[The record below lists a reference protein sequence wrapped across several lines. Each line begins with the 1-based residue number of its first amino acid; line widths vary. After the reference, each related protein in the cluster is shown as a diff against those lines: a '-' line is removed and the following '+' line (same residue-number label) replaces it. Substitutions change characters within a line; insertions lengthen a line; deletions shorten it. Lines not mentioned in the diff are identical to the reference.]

1 MIRKISLRLRVT
13 LITAFILSAFCMV
26 LTFSSVYNA
35 NRYIVGPV
43 LDTYRDMT
51 IPGVQDFGVDS
62 PNYAYNSGMEQ
73 TMPDVTLKNG
83 ADGFTAASYF
93 SMAIAVLAGS
103 LLVYFLSGYA
113 LRPIKELSMRIEKI
127 TEKELSTQLPK
138 LETNDELQTLSE
150 SFNLMLKRLE
160 AAFQREK
167 RFTSD
172 AAHELKTPLTVI
184 NTNLDV
190 FYMNADPTKEQY
202 QNTLAVIKKQANRM
216 TALVEDLFSMSSM
229 NRYKVEDVIEIS
241 GLVRETAQ
249 ELDIFLDEKSL
260 TLTVDTQECLVLAN
274 AVILKQA
281 ISNLIENAIKYNK
294 NGGFIKVQVKNRSD
308 QCQIIVRDSG
318 IGIPPEK
325 AVHIFEP
332 FYRVDTSRS
341 REIGGAGLG
350 LAITKD
356 IVQQHGG
363 TICYQACDTGG
374 SCFMITLPKAE

>member
-1 MIRKISLRLRVT
+1 
-13 LITAFILSAFCMV
+13 
-26 LTFSSVYNA
+26 
-35 NRYIVGPV
+35 
-43 LDTYRDMT
+43 MT

-150 SFNLMLKRLE
+150 FFNLMLKRLE

-216 TALVEDLFSMSSM
+216 TALVEDLFAMSSM

-363 TICYQACDTGG
+363 TICYQACDNGG

>member
-190 FYMNADPTKEQY
+190 LYECRPNEGTVSKHTGSHKKAGKSNDCPCRRPFCH
-202 QNTLAVIKKQANRM
+202 VIHEPIQGGGCDRDKR
-216 TALVEDLFSMSSM
+216 TG
-229 NRYKVEDVIEIS
+229 S
-241 GLVRETAQ
+241 GNSTGTGYL
-249 ELDIFLDEKSL
+249 
-260 TLTVDTQECLVLAN
+260 
-274 AVILKQA
+274 
-281 ISNLIENAIKYNK
+281 
-294 NGGFIKVQVKNRSD
+294 
-308 QCQIIVRDSG
+308 SG
-318 IGIPPEK
+318 
-325 AVHIFEP
+325 
-332 FYRVDTSRS
+332 
-341 REIGGAGLG
+341 
-350 LAITKD
+350 
-356 IVQQHGG
+356 
-363 TICYQACDTGG
+363 
-374 SCFMITLPKAE
+374 

>member
-202 QNTLAVIKKQANRM
+202 KKAGKSNDCPCRRPFCHVIHEPIQGGGCDRDKR
-216 TALVEDLFSMSSM
+216 TG
-229 NRYKVEDVIEIS
+229 S
-241 GLVRETAQ
+241 GNSTGTGYL
-249 ELDIFLDEKSL
+249 
-260 TLTVDTQECLVLAN
+260 
-274 AVILKQA
+274 
-281 ISNLIENAIKYNK
+281 
-294 NGGFIKVQVKNRSD
+294 
-308 QCQIIVRDSG
+308 SG
-318 IGIPPEK
+318 
-325 AVHIFEP
+325 
-332 FYRVDTSRS
+332 
-341 REIGGAGLG
+341 
-350 LAITKD
+350 
-356 IVQQHGG
+356 
-363 TICYQACDTGG
+363 
-374 SCFMITLPKAE
+374 